1 MGVWFR
7 YKLLINTIMKK
18 ILYTAFCL
26 TTILIILTG
35 CKKGFLDRAAT
46 TQQQDEDI
54 FSLFNQTDM
63 VINNLYR
70 KLPEVYGYLQGY
82 QMGSATDESKDASN
96 WMASMRFNSG
106 SLSPTDNPIGNTWRD
121 YYVMI
126 RQANSILEGIAK
138 FNTPDNPNRPGDLNN
153 RIGEVYF
160 LRGWALFELIRQFGG
175 AIIVTEVIQDPN
187 DDGALKRPRNA
198 YDSCVAQIA
207 SDCDMAFSRVETNA
221 YQPQD
226 FGRVTKAACLALKS
240 RVYLYSASPLWA
252 ETGKTTPFPDIS
264 ENTLSSDAAKW
275 KIAADAAKAAIDY
288 CEGAGYEIEPN
299 LNGRKNMYIQPWNS
313 KEVLWVRMN
322 EEGGSEFERHY
333 FPFGY
338 SGWSAAAPTQNL
350 VDDYEMIDGF
360 PIESSAL
367 YNSDRPYLN
376 RDPRFY
382 TDILYNG
389 AQFKGRAVETFAGG
403 RDEASTATDHS
414 RTGYYHRKLVDESQT
429 VGQTSRTTDGIKF
442 RLSELYLNYAEAL
455 NEYSPGHTDILLYVN
470 LIRGRAGMPG
480 LPSSLSQSQMRDRIR
495 NERRIELF
503 GENHRFWD
511 VRRWKIASQTEQD
524 IYGMNAT
531 RDASAP
537 GGFRYERFLVE
548 KRPWRNA
555 MLVIPITLDE
565 TFRNP
570 NLDQNPGW

>member
-1 MGVWFR
+1 
-7 YKLLINTIMKK
+7 MKSFIHI
-18 ILYTAFCL
+18 ILYALIATAVF
-26 TTILIILTG
+26 TG

-54 FSLFNQTDM
+54 FSLFSQTDM
-63 VINNLYR
+63 VINNLYS

-82 QMGSATDESKDASN
+82 QMASATDEGKDGSN
-96 WMASMRFNSG
+96 WMASMRFNAG
-106 SLSPTDNPIGNTWRD
+106 SLSPTDNPIGNSWRN

-126 RQANSILEGIAK
+126 RQANSILEGIQK
-138 FNTPDNPNRPGDLNN
+138 FNTPDNPNRAGELEN
-153 RIGEVYF
+153 RIGEVHF
-160 LRGWALFELIRQFGG
+160 LRAWALFELVRQFGG
-175 AIIVTEVIQDPN
+175 AIIVNEVIQDPN
-187 DDGALKRPRNA
+187 DDAALKKPRNA

-207 SDCDMAFSRVETNA
+207 ADCDVAFSKVENLA
-221 YQPQD
+221 YRTQD

-240 RVYLYSASPLWA
+240 RIYLYSASPLWA

-264 ENTLSSDAAKW
+264 ENTLASDPAKW
-275 KIAADAAKAAIDY
+275 QRAADAAKAALDY
-288 CEGAGYEIEPN
+288 CTSAGYQLESN
-299 LNGRKNMYIQPWNS
+299 LTGRKSMYIQPWNS

-322 EEGGSEFERHY
+322 EEGGSEFERHF
-333 FPFGY
+333 FPFGF
-338 SGWSAAAPTQNL
+338 SGWSAAAPTQNV
-350 VDDYEMIDGF
+350 VDDYEMKDGM
-360 PIESSAL
+360 PIETSPL
-367 YNSDRPYLN
+367 YNAAQPYTN

-389 AQFKGRAVETFAGG
+389 AQFKGRAIETYIGG

-414 RTGYYHRKLVDESQT
+414 RTGYYQRKLVDENQI

-455 NEYSPGHTDILLYVN
+455 NEYSPGNAAIETSVN
-470 LIRGRAGMPG
+470 LIRTRAGMPN
-480 LPSSLSQSQMRDRIR
+480 LPIGLSQAEMRTRIR

-503 GENHRFWD
+503 AENHRFWD
-511 VRRWKIASQTEQD
+511 VRRWKIAAQTEQE
-524 IYGMNAT
+524 IWGMKAV
-531 RDASAP
+531 REGS
-537 GGFRYERFLVE
+537 GFKYERFLVE

-570 NLDQNPGW
+570 NLKQNPGW